1 MRKRRAPWP
10 RWAKVLR
17 NLLLAV
23 LLGFMMWDLWDQP
36 TFSYMEDL
44 RRRERQML
52 FPEPEAVVEF
62 DISGGM
68 KYRIELTDDM
78 AVTSYPVR
86 GRFFTNANASAQP
99 LKEGTY
105 LLSVSRPV
113 EWRDET
119 GQPMSCAAYVAVP
132 PPEGAAAAEL
142 TLHIDGGNYVVEGI
156 REGEA
161 FLFCARPE
169 PDEEGR
175 VSLGGSWF
183 LLGDSAYELEF
194 FDQNGGSIS
203 LISG

>member
-1 MRKRRAPWP
+1 MKKKRAPWP

-17 NLLLAV
+17 NLLLTV

-36 TFSYMEDL
+36 GFSYMEDL

-52 FPEPEAVVEF
+52 FPEPEAVLEF
-62 DISGGM
+62 SIFGGM
-68 KYRIELTDDM
+68 KYRIELADDM

-86 GRFFTNANASAQP
+86 GRFFTNANASTQP
-99 LKEGTY
+99 LKEGAC

-113 EWRDET
+113 ELRDGA
-119 GQPMSCAAYVAVP
+119 GQPMSCAAYAAVH

-142 TLHIDGGNYVVEGI
+142 TLHIDGGDYAVEGV

-161 FLFCARPE
+161 FLFYARPE
-169 PDEEGR
+169 PDERGL
-175 VSLGGSWF
+175 VSMGGSWF
-183 LLGDSAYELEF
+183 LLGDAAYELEF
-194 FDQNGGSIS
+194 FDQDGGSIS